1 MEPFINKF
9 SRSSNQA
16 TQVTLKYNPDSEVN
30 IVFNGDLAI
39 DSPWALECSGS
50 LITKAMGDPTQD
62 ESSDR

>member
-9 SRSSNQA
+9 SCSSNLV
-16 TQVTLKYNPDSEVN
+16 TQTTLNYNPDSELN
-30 IVFNGDLAI
+30 IVLNGDLAI

-50 LITKAMGDPTQD
+50 LLTKAMGDPTQD